1 MLIVVSAPKN
11 VMGQWQSEAC
21 SQHRQ
26 MLETQTAFFLHLT
39 QKTNVGTIVN
49 ILDPIP
55 VLEQAPS

>member
-11 VMGQWQSEAC
+11 VMGQWQSKGC
-21 SQHRQ
+21 SQQRQ
-26 MLETQTAFFLHLT
+26 MMESQTVFFLYLT
-39 QKTNVGTIVN
+39 QKTNVGTVVN